1 MLPQILLPGVPGQ
14 FPNYERALAAAGA
27 NVRYAGDALPLCDG
41 LLLPGGGD
49 LHPRHYGAPVL
60 DCRDMDEARDALEL
74 ELIGAFLAA
83 GRPILGICRGMQVLN
98 AALGGT
104 LRQHV
109 EGHSAL
115 GQGDRLHPVRTA
127 ADSALG
133 RLYGRRFT
141 VNSAHH
147 QAVDRLGAGL
157 RTVQWAGEIVE
168 AAEHETAPIWA
179 VQWHPERL
187 FEGGRGRDTVDG
199 GRLIAFFA
207 GQCGG

>member
-14 FPNYERALAAAGA
+14 FPNYERALSAAGA
-27 NVRYAGDALPLCDG
+27 NARYAGDDLHTCDG

-49 LHPRHYGAPVL
+49 LHPRHYGAAVI
-60 DCRDMDEARDALEL
+60 DCRDIDEARDILEL
-74 ELIGAFLAA
+74 ELTHAFLAA
-83 GRPILGICRGMQVLN
+83 ERPILGICRGMQVLN
-98 AALGGT
+98 IALSGT
-104 LRQHV
+104 LHQHV
-109 EGHSAL
+109 EDHSAHE
-115 GQGDRLHPVRTA
+115 GRDRFHQVHTA
-127 ADSALG
+127 ADSILR
-133 RLYGRRFT
+133 RLYGQRFT

-147 QAVDRLGAGL
+147 QAVARLGQGL
-157 RTVQWAGEIVE
+157 RAVQWAGELVE
-168 AAEHETAPIWA
+168 AVEHETAPVWG